1 MLAAKGTGVSSGI
14 AEGTLREHYFTIS
27 VRQRTLIKKQ
37 VHPMRNLRAGKK
49 RPRLLR

>member
-14 AEGTLREHYFTIS
+14 AEGTLFYYKRASKNTD
-27 VRQRTLIKKQ
+27 KKAG
-37 VHPMRNLRAGKK
+37 HPMRNLRAGKK